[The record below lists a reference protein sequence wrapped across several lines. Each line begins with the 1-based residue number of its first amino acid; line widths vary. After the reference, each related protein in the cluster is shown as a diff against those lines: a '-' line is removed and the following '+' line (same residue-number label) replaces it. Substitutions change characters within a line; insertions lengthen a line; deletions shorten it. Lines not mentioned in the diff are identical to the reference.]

1 MQLDRHTSADGV
13 TGTVAVEDDIALL
26 ARAQAG
32 ETNAFEQLVERH
44 RSQVFG
50 LAARM
55 LNSPD
60 DAAEVTQE
68 AFLAAYRHLPEFRGD
83 SAFGSWV
90 YRIAANYSLMRLR
103 HRKVAN
109 EVEAPLDEPH
119 FNDRGSLI
127 DSVADWGRDAEGQT
141 LDAELR
147 TAIEQASDALAP
159 EYREVFVLRDLEG
172 LPYEEI
178 ATLTHTSLAAV
189 KSRLHRARLALRS
202 AIDRFYAE
210 RES

>member
-1 MQLDRHTSADGV
+1 MQQLETHGGRLLPVVAD
-13 TGTVAVEDDIALL
+13 DDSVLL
-26 ARAQAG
+26 ARAQSG
-32 ETNAFEQLVERH
+32 DTVAFEQLVEKH
-44 RSQVFG
+44 RNQVFA
-50 LAARM
+50 LASRM

-109 EVEAPLDEPH
+109 EVEGSLDAPH
-119 FNDRGSLI
+119 FNERGSLL
-127 DSVADWGRDAEGQT
+127 DNVADWGRDAEGQT

-147 TAIEQASDALAP
+147 TAIEQASQTLPD

-178 ATLTHTSLAAV
+178 ATLTNTSLPAV
-189 KSRLHRARLALRS
+189 KSRLHRARLALRQ

-210 RES
+210 HES

>member
-1 MQLDRHTSADGV
+1 MQLDLPGGR
-13 TGTVAVEDDIALL
+13 VAPVVVDDDSVLL
-26 ARAQAG
+26 GRARGGDSQ
-32 ETNAFEQLVERH
+32 AFEQLVERH
-44 RSQVFG
+44 RNHVFG
-50 LAARM
+50 LASRM
-55 LNSPD
+55 LNSTD

-90 YRIAANYSLMRLR
+90 YRIAANYAFMRLR

-109 EVEAPLDEPH
+109 EFEQPLDSPH

-127 DSVADWGRDAEGQT
+127 DSVADWGRNAEGQT

-147 TAIEQASDALAP
+147 TAIDQASQTLP
-159 EYREVFVLRDLEG
+159 EEYRQVFVLRDLEG
-172 LPYEEI
+172 LPYDEI
-178 ATLTHTSLAAV
+178 ATLTNTSLAAV
-189 KSRLHRARLALRS
+189 KSRLHRARLALRE

>member
-1 MQLDRHTSADGV
+1 MQFDSQAGRLL
-13 TGTVAVEDDIALL
+13 TVVAEDDSVLL
-26 ARAQAG
+26 VRAQAG
-32 ETNAFEQLVERH
+32 DTLAFEQLVERH
-44 RSQVFG
+44 RDQVFG

-55 LNSPD
+55 LGSPD
-60 DAAEVTQE
+60 DAAEIAQE
-68 AFLAAYRHLPEFRGD
+68 TFLAAYRHLPEFRGD

-90 YRIAANYSLMRLR
+90 YRIAANYALMRLR

-109 EVEAPLDEPH
+109 EVETPTDPDSPQ
-119 FNDRGSLI
+119 FNERGSLLDNI
-127 DSVADWGRDAEGQT
+127 ADWGRDAEGQT

-147 TAIEQASDALAP
+147 GAIEQASAGLP
-159 EYREVFVLRDLEG
+159 EEYREVFVLRDLEG

-178 ATLTHTSLAAV
+178 ATLTNTSLAAV
-189 KSRLHRARLALRS
+189 KSRLHRARLALRQ